1 MQPETPSIIATAVII
16 LIALAPVTGL
26 AIQAWLQ
33 RRREKAFSDAPP
45 PKSNGVVPVPKPG
58 AFVTVTFANGSEIKL
73 RARKPRRRSLAKK
86 RGKR

>member
-33 RRREKAFSDAPP
+33 RRREKAFSEAPP
-45 PKSNGVVPVPKPG
+45 PKSNGVVPVPKRGPYVTIKAYPG
-58 AFVTVTFANGSEIKL
+58 
-73 RARKPRRRSLAKK
+73 KPRRRSPAKKK
-86 RGKR
+86 RGRA